1 MQLNFKTSM
10 KKALFPG
17 TFDPITLGHTE
28 IIERGLE
35 LFDEIIIGVGVNS
48 SKQTM
53 FSLEQRI
60 LWIQEYFLKYHQKV
74 KVLPFEGLT
83 VEFARKHEIQF
94 LLRGL
99 RSAPDFEYEKHIFL
113 LNKHLD
119 TRIET
124 VFLVSN
130 TQHIG
135 VSSTLVR
142 EIIKYHGKLEGLVPL
157 NIINTIY
164 RNIYP
169 KP

>member
-1 MQLNFKTSM
+1 M

-28 IIERGLE
+28 IIERGLQ

-48 SKQTM
+48 AKQTM

-60 LWIQEYFLKYHQKV
+60 LWIQEYFLKYSHRV

-83 VEFARKHEIQF
+83 VEFAKKHQIQF

-119 TRIET
+119 EKIET
-124 VFLVSN
+124 VFLISDK
-130 TQHIG
+130 QYMG

-142 EIIKYHGKLEGLVPL
+142 EVIKYHGKLEGLVPQ
-157 NIINTIY
+157 NIINYIHK
-164 RNIYP
+164 NIYF

>member
-1 MQLNFKTSM
+1 M

-28 IIERGLE
+28 IIERGLQ

-48 SKQTM
+48 AKQTM

-60 LWIQEYFLKYHQKV
+60 LWIQEYFLNQSHKV

-83 VEFARKHEIQF
+83 VEFAKKHGIQF

-119 TRIET
+119 EKIET
-124 VFLVSN
+124 IFLVSD
-130 TQHIG
+130 TQYIG
-135 VSSTLVR
+135 ISSTLVR

-157 NIINTIY
+157 NILNSIY
-164 RNIYP
+164 RTLYP
-169 KP
+169 PK

>member
-1 MQLNFKTSM
+1 MSM
-10 KKALFPG
+10 KKVLFPG

-28 IIERGLE
+28 IIERSLE

-60 LWIQEYFLKYHQKV
+60 FWIQEYFLKLSHKV
-74 KVLPFEGLT
+74 KVIPFEGLT
-83 VEFARKHEIQF
+83 VEFAKKHGIQF

-119 TRIET
+119 EKIET
-124 VFLVSN
+124 VFLISD
-130 TQHIG
+130 TQYIG

-142 EIIKYHGKLEGLVPL
+142 EIIKYQGKLEGLVPQ
-157 NIINTIY
+157 NIINSIY
-164 RNIYP
+164 KNIYS
-169 KP
+169 KS

>member
-1 MQLNFKTSM
+1 M
-10 KKALFPG
+10 KIALFPG

-28 IIERGLE
+28 IIERSLE

-60 LWIQEYFLKYHQKV
+60 FWIQEYFLKHHKKIKV
-74 KVLPFEGLT
+74 MPFEGLT
-83 VEFARKHEIQF
+83 VEFAKKHRVRF

-119 TRIET
+119 EKIET
-124 VFLVSN
+124 VFLISN
-130 TQHIG
+130 TQYIG

-142 EIIKYHGKLEGLVPL
+142 EIIKYHGRLEGLVPQ
-157 NIINTIY
+157 NIIHSIY
-164 RNIYP
+164 KNIYP
-169 KP
+169 QP